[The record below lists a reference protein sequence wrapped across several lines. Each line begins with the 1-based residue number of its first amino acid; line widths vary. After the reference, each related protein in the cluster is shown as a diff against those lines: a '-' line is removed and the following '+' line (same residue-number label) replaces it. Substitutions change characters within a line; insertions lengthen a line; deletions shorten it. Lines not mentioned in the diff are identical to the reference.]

1 MYYLYIDLCKHTYVN
16 SYTIA
21 MVSVTTNKSNS
32 QKETQSKVENSS
44 CR

>member
-1 MYYLYIDLCKHTYVN
+1 MYYTYIRIHTYVN

-21 MVSVTTNKSNS
+21 MVSVTTNKR
-32 QKETQSKVENSS
+32 KETQSKVENSS

>member
-1 MYYLYIDLCKHTYVN
+1 MYYLYIDLCIHTYVN

-21 MVSVTTNKSNS
+21 MVSVTTNKR
-32 QKETQSKVENSS
+32 KETQSKVANSS